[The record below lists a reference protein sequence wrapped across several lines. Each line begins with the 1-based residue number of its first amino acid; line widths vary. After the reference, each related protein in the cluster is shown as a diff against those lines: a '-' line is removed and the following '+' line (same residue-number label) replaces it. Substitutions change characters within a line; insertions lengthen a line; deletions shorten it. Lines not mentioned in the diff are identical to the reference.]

1 MANTTTTGRAPQFSL
16 RASAPRHGRYRCGL
30 QSPAGRG
37 PCSPAGLHG
46 GPWPA
51 RLRRALDHES
61 FELHYQPIVGLQDG
75 RISHYEA
82 LLRLA
87 DDPSGALLA
96 PAAFLPAAER
106 YGLIG
111 EIDRM
116 VLARVARML
125 GRDPSM
131 AGIAIAINVSAL
143 SVTDPAMLL
152 FIAHMLAR
160 HRVAPERLSIEITE
174 TAAISDMARARAFCA
189 GVLELGCGLALDDF
203 GAGFG
208 SFQYLKELP
217 FSHLKIDGGFIRELP
232 SSRTDQLV
240 VRALARIVHGMGRR
254 TIAEFVG
261 DERTLEMLRT
271 YEVDYAQ
278 GYQVGAPARAPS
290 WGAPLLAR
298 ARAA

>member
-1 MANTTTTGRAPQFSL
+1 MASTTTTGGPPRFSMRA
-16 RASAPRHGRYRCGL
+16 ATPRHGRYRCRLEHTGEDG
-30 QSPAGRG
+30 SY
-37 PCSPAGLHG
+37 SPAGLHG

-51 RLRRALDHES
+51 RLRRALDREN
-61 FELHYQPIVGLQDG
+61 FELHYQPIVSLRDG

-96 PAAFLPAAER
+96 PGAFLPAAER
-106 YGLIG
+106 YGLIR

-116 VLARVARML
+116 VVARVARML
-125 GRDPSM
+125 GSDRSM
-131 AGIAIAINVSAL
+131 ADVAIAINVSAL
-143 SVTDPAMLL
+143 SVTDPAMLR

-160 HRVAPERLSIEITE
+160 HRVAPARLSIEITE
-174 TAAISDMARARAFCA
+174 TAAISDMARARAFCS

-208 SFQYLKELP
+208 SFQYLRELP
-217 FSHLKIDGGFIRELP
+217 FSHLKIDGAFIRELS

-240 VRALARIVHGMGRR
+240 VRALARIARGMGRQ

-261 DERTLEMLRT
+261 DERTIAMLRA

-278 GYQVGAPARAPS
+278 GYHVGVPARELAPPGATVPARA
-290 WGAPLLAR
+290 A
-298 ARAA
+298 

>member
-1 MANTTTTGRAPQFSL
+1 MASTTTTGGPPRFSL
-16 RASAPRHGRYRCGL
+16 RAAAPRHGRYRCNL
-30 QSPAGRG
+30 ECAAEDVSY
-37 PCSPAGLHG
+37 SPAGLHG
-46 GPWPA
+46 DPWPA
-51 RLRRALDHES
+51 RLRRALDRDS
-61 FELHYQPIVGLQDG
+61 FELHYQPIVSLKDR

-87 DDPSGALLA
+87 DAPSGALLA
-96 PAAFLPAAER
+96 PGAFLPAAER
-106 YGLIG
+106 YGLIR

-116 VLARVARML
+116 VVARVARML
-125 GRDPSM
+125 GRDRSM
-131 AGIAIAINVSAL
+131 ADVAIAVNVSAL
-143 SVTDPAMLL
+143 SVTDPAMLR

-160 HRVAPERLSIEITE
+160 HHVAPARLSIEITE
-174 TAAISDMARARAFCA
+174 TAAISDMARARAFCS
-189 GVLELGCGLALDDF
+189 GVMELGCGLALDDF

-208 SFQYLKELP
+208 SFQYLRELP

-240 VRALARIVHGMGRR
+240 VRALARIAHGMGRE

-261 DERTLEMLRT
+261 DERTIAMLRA

-278 GYQVGAPARAPS
+278 GYHVGAPARALPQR
-290 WGAPLLAR
+290 GATVP